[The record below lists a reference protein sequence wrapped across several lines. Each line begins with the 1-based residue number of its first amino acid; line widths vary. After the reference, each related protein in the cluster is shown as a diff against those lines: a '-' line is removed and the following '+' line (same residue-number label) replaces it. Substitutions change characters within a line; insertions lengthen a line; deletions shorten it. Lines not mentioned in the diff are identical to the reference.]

1 MIEKALVF
9 FLSYPKCFLTNM
21 PFAHFVITNAASVS
35 VSFYFFGLSIFIIST
50 KASFYYSFV
59 NSANF
64 VFLLDF
70 FLDKTLA
77 NKFLEMSSTLEVA

>member
-1 MIEKALVF
+1 
-9 FLSYPKCFLTNM
+9 M

-59 NSANF
+59 NPANF
-64 VFLLDF
+64 VFLQDF

>member
-9 FLSYPKCFLTNM
+9 FLSYPKCFLINM

-59 NSANF
+59 NPANF
-64 VFLLDF
+64 VFLQDF

-77 NKFLEMSSTLEVA
+77 NKFREISSTLEVA

>member
-9 FLSYPKCFLTNM
+9 FLSYPKCFLINM

-59 NSANF
+59 NPANF
-64 VFLLDF
+64 VVLLDF

-77 NKFLEMSSTLEVA
+77 NKFREISSTLEVA

>member
-50 KASFYYSFV
+50 KASFYYSVV
-59 NSANF
+59 NPANF
-64 VFLLDF
+64 VFLQDF